1 MFVQPGNDRCLRHWP
16 MTAGAIICN

>member
-16 MTAGAIICN
+16 MIAGAIICN